1 MNGEEIKVLFEQ
13 LDDRGKRY
21 VEAIIQAELKHTREG
36 RYLPRNSILN
46 DEAGNLSTKG
56 EKSE

>member
-1 MNGEEIKVLFEQ
+1 MNGEEIKEIFEQ
-13 LDDRGKRY
+13 LDERGKRH
-21 VEAIIQAELKHTREG
+21 VEVIAKAELKHAREG
-36 RYLPRNSILN
+36 RYLPPEAILN